1 MQKIYAIEKT
11 SPVEEISVGE
21 IADVL
26 TRDDTFVWVDLQS
39 NDAADLEECARI
51 FQLDP
56 DSISDCFEGEQR
68 PRVDDYDAYHLLF
81 LYGMLGQVDSDE
93 FDPHKLVVFVGPR
106 FLITVH
112 ESPIRTLQQLR
123 SKAQRRPKLFP
134 RDSVWHLL
142 YALIDQIVDNYV
154 VFMQACEERVD
165 QLEDQSLAPDC
176 EPEILQQS
184 AALRAMLSEIR
195 HLVHAEDQLISM
207 TIVELADFLDDDIVF
222 DFRHVRDHLIAVGE
236 LSDRLRDRLNTVR
249 DNYSFILANRTNEI
263 MKILTIFASIML
275 PLSLI
280 AGVFGMNLHFGPLE
294 REPYGLWMVIGIMLV
309 IGAGLFAFF
318 RRKHW
323 L

>member
-1 MQKIYAIEKT
+1 MQKIYAIEKS
-11 SPVEEISVGE
+11 SPIAEITPAD

-26 TRDDTFVWVDLQS
+26 TREDAFVWVDVQS
-39 NDAADLEECARI
+39 TAAADLDEFARI

-68 PRVDDYDAYHLLF
+68 PRIDDYDAYHLLF
-81 LYGMLGQVDSDE
+81 LYGMLGQIDSNE
-93 FDPHKLVVFVGPR
+93 YDPHKLVVFVGPR

-112 ESPIRTLQQLR
+112 ESPIRALQQLR

-134 RDSVWHLL
+134 RDSVWQLL
-142 YALIDQIVDNYV
+142 YALIDQIVDNYII
-154 VFMQACEERVD
+154 FMQACEDRVD

-195 HLVHAEDQLISM
+195 HLVRAEDQLISM
-207 TIVELADFLDDDIVF
+207 TIVELADYLDEDIIF

-263 MKILTIFASIML
+263 MKILTVFASIML

-280 AGVFGMNLHFGPLE
+280 AGIFGMNLKLGILE
-294 REPYGLWMVIGIMLV
+294 REPFGLWVVLAGMVIIAG
-309 IGAGLFAFF
+309 GLFAFF